1 MVAAEAHDA
10 SQGLRRRPEELSA
23 YVTITGQSG
32 GGAWVGRSGRAKAC
46 NRGSE
51 DVSRSDID
59 LESRVLNRAG
69 QLTGAKI
76 GRERAAQRRS
86 TRCIVA
92 YALDGVVR
100 RTTARHNAAA
110 RRTEE
115 HTSEL
120 QSLMRNTDA

>member
-1 MVAAEAHDA
+1 M
-10 SQGLRRRPEELSA
+10 
-23 YVTITGQSG
+23 
-32 GGAWVGRSGRAKAC
+32 
-46 NRGSE
+46 
-51 DVSRSDID
+51 D
-59 LESRVLNRAG
+59 LVIRVLIRAG

-100 RTTARHNAAA
+100 RTTARHIAAA
-110 RRTEE
+110 RGACATIIDSVVARRGAAGLRPFRSEE

-120 QSLMRNTDA
+120 QSLMRISYAVLCLKKTTITTITHI